1 MDFNI
6 IIFILIFS
14 IGIII
19 GWVLAIFRISK
30 DEQFVRLNADE
41 VVCKKPPENHILVAV
56 SPEMARRLVYTTEK
70 QYDQTEMRN
79 LRRNT

>member
-6 IIFILIFS
+6 LLLFLTLFV
-14 IGIII
+14 GFLL
-19 GWVLAIFRISK
+19 GWALAVFRIST
-30 DEQFVRLNADE
+30 DDQFVRLNADE